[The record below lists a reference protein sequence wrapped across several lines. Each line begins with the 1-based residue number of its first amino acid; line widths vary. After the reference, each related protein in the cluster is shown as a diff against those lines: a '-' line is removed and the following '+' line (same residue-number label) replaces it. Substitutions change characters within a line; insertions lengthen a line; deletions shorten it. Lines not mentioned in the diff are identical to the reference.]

1 MFYFEKTIPRYSRV
15 AQKARTL
22 SELSLTEEKPLTS
35 GTPAGEGFLFFS
47 VKVTGG
53 EQSISFCSG
62 LPKKL
67 KGGSDRSSIFRM
79 LRSLAPADL
88 KRLRSALTL
97 ALKSGQGEAVYRMSP
112 EGGTRVIK
120 HQITISRESD
130 SLRADHLLMD
140 ITADHSRINE
150 VKASEERFRKLFET
164 AEDLI
169 FILDGKGNFILINQN
184 GALAL
189 EYIPVEMTGRHFLEF
204 VTDEKKADIARS
216 FSEIVKSGQ
225 IVTFES
231 AFLSKYGKTI
241 IFEINARVTTTSSAP
256 EGVLGIGRNITARAK
271 DQDKMRD
278 LNSKLIEA
286 NRIISIERDRARQK
300 ISVLEELN
308 RLKNDFLSNISHEL
322 RTPLASIIGFA
333 ETIHS
338 DPAMAPEMRDEF
350 NSIILNEAKRLS
362 RLINN
367 VLDISRI
374 EEGTVTLNKEYFKL
388 DEAIAPLLEAY
399 IKQAEEKG
407 VTFSYEKPEQE
418 VLLYA
423 DKENF
428 LRVADNLLSNAIK
441 FTDPGG
447 RITLFIKTFYRE
459 IEIIVT
465 DTGVG
470 IPKNDIPFIYQKF
483 YRVSRPGA
491 QIPGTGL
498 GLALTKQIVDLH
510 KGMIT
515 VRSEEN
521 KGTTFVVKLPI
532 IKQRTE

>member
-1 MFYFEKTIPRYSRV
+1 MFYFEKTIPQHSRV
-15 AQKARTL
+15 AKTTAKR
-22 SELSLTEEKPLTS
+22 SELKTVEEKDLHAGFS
-35 GTPAGEGFLFFS
+35 AGEGFLFFS
-47 VKVTGG
+47 VKVSAGN
-53 EQSISFCSG
+53 QSISFCSG
-62 LPKKL
+62 LPSRFKAA
-67 KGGSDRSSIFRM
+67 SDKSSIFRM
-79 LRSLAPADL
+79 LRTLSLADL
-88 KRLRSALTL
+88 KSLRSALAL
-97 ALKSGQGEAVYRMSP
+97 AQKSGKAEAVYRIAS
-112 EGGTRVIK
+112 EQGNRYFRHQFVISK
-120 HQITISRESD
+120 EQDT
-130 SLRADHLLMD
+130 LRADHLVQD
-140 ITADHSRINE
+140 ITAEFLRTNE
-150 VKASEERFRKLFET
+150 VTVSEERFRKLFET

-338 DPAMAPEMRDEF
+338 DPSMAPEMRDEF

-388 DEAIAPLLEAY
+388 DEAMAPLLEAFS
-399 IKQAEEKG
+399 KQTEEKG
-407 VTFSYEKPEQE
+407 VTFSYEMPPQE

-428 LRVADNLLSNAIK
+428 LRVADNLLSNAVK

-498 GLALTKQIVDLH
+498 GLAITKQIIDLH

>member
-1 MFYFEKTIPRYSRV
+1 MTKTAIIRPEVPATGEKG
-15 AQKARTL
+15 L
-22 SELSLTEEKPLTS
+22 SAVNS
-35 GTPAGEGFLFFS
+35 AGEGFLFFS
-47 VKVTGG
+47 VKVSAGNPV
-53 EQSISFCSG
+53 ISFCSG
-62 LPKKL
+62 LPSRFKTD
-67 KGGSDRSSIFRM
+67 SDRSSIFRM
-79 LRSLAPADL
+79 LHSLAPGDI
-88 KRLRSALTL
+88 KRLRTAL
-97 ALKSGQGEAVYRMSP
+97 ALAHDSGRGDVVYRIMVPS
-112 EGGTRVIK
+112 GIRLVR
-120 HQITISRESD
+120 HQIVMSREGEE
-130 SLRADHLLMD
+130 LRADHLLLD
-140 ITADHSRINE
+140 VTTEYARADE
-150 VKASEERFRKLFET
+150 VKLSEERFRKLFET

-184 GALAL
+184 GALAI
-189 EYIPVEMTGRHFLEF
+189 EYIPDEMTGRHFLEF
-204 VTDEKKADIARS
+204 VTDTKKADVARS

-241 IFEINARVTTTSSAP
+241 IFEINARVTSSAVVP

-338 DPAMAPEMRDEF
+338 DTSMAPEMRDEF

-388 DEAIAPLLEAY
+388 DEVLEPLLEAY
-399 IKQAEEKG
+399 TKQTAEKG
-407 VTFSYEKPEQE
+407 VTFSYELPPQE

-428 LRVADNLLSNAIK
+428 LRVTDNLLSNAVK

-498 GLALTKQIVDLH
+498 GLALTKQIIDLH

>member
-1 MFYFEKTIPRYSRV
+1 MS
-15 AQKARTL
+15 
-22 SELSLTEEKPLTS
+22 
-35 GTPAGEGFLFFS
+35 
-47 VKVTGG
+47 
-53 EQSISFCSG
+53 
-62 LPKKL
+62 
-67 KGGSDRSSIFRM
+67 
-79 LRSLAPADL
+79 PADL
-88 KRLRSALTL
+88 KRLRSAMDL
-97 ALKSGQGEAVYRMSP
+97 AHKSGHGAAVYRISTDA
-112 EGGTRVIK
+112 GLRYIR
-120 HQITISRESD
+120 HQILMIAENEY
-130 SLRADHLLMD
+130 LRADHLLLD
-140 ITADHSRINE
+140 VTAEYARADE
-150 VKASEERFRKLFET
+150 VKISEERFRKLFET

-169 FILDGKGNFILINQN
+169 FILDGKGNFVLINQN
-184 GALAL
+184 GALAI
-189 EYIPVEMTGRHFLEF
+189 EYIPDEMTGKHFLEF
-204 VTDEKKADIARS
+204 VTDEKKADVARS

-241 IFEINARVTTTSSAP
+241 IFEVNARVTSSSSAP

-338 DPAMAPEMRDEF
+338 DPSMAQEMRDEF
-350 NSIILNEAKRLS
+350 NNIILNEAKRLS

-388 DEAIAPLLEAY
+388 DDAFAPLLDAY
-399 IKQAEEKG
+399 SKQTDEKG
-407 VTFSYEKPEQE
+407 VTFSYEMPSQE

-428 LRVADNLLSNAIK
+428 LRIADNLLSNAVK
-441 FTDPGG
+441 FTEPGG

-465 DTGVG
+465 DTGIG

-498 GLALTKQIVDLH
+498 GLALTKQIIDLH

>member
-1 MFYFEKTIPRYSRV
+1 MAKTAI
-15 AQKARTL
+15 QKSDLL
-22 SELSLTEEKPLTS
+22 SAEEIGPLAVN
-35 GTPAGEGFLFFS
+35 PAGEGFLFFS
-47 VKVTGG
+47 VEVSGG
-53 EQSISFCSG
+53 NQRISFCSG
-62 LPKKL
+62 LPPRFI
-67 KGGSDRSSIFRM
+67 GGSDKSSLFRM
-79 LRSLAPADL
+79 LRALSPADF
-88 KRLRSALTL
+88 KRFRAALNQAQT
-97 ALKSGQGEAVYRMSP
+97 SGKGEALYRLTR
-112 EGGTRVIK
+112 EGGSRFIR
-120 HQITISRESD
+120 HQIMMQKEAD
-130 SLRADHLLMD
+130 VLRTHHLLQD
-140 ITADHSRINE
+140 ITAEHTRSAEIK
-150 VKASEERFRKLFET
+150 VSEERFRKLFET

-184 GALAL
+184 GALAM
-189 EYIPVEMTGRHFLEF
+189 EYIPEEMTGRHFLEF
-204 VTDEKKADIARS
+204 VTDDKKADVARS

-231 AFLSKYGKTI
+231 SFLSKYGKNI
-241 IFEINARVTTTSSAP
+241 IFEINARVPSTSSVP
-256 EGVLGIGRNITARAK
+256 EGVLGIGRNITARSK

-338 DPAMAPEMRDEF
+338 DPSMAPEMRDEF

-388 DEAIAPLLEAY
+388 EEAVAPLLEAY
-399 IKQAEEKG
+399 IKQSAEKG
-407 VTFSYEKPEQE
+407 VTFKHELPGNE

-428 LRVADNLLSNAIK
+428 LRVADNLLSNALK
-441 FTDPGG
+441 FTDAGG
-447 RITLFIKTFYRE
+447 RMTLFIKTFYRE

-465 DTGVG
+465 DTGIG
-470 IPKNDIPFIYQKF
+470 IPRNDLPFIFQKF

-498 GLALTKQIVDLH
+498 GLALSKQIIDLH